1 MAKRSLVQE
10 FTKGILAENAVTK
23 ALLGMCPT
31 LAVTNSA
38 TNGFAMAAATAFVL
52 LSSSTFVSLIRRFVP
67 SQVRIPTYIIII
79 AGFVTLA
86 DLFLKAQFPAIS
98 KSLGPYIPLIVVNC
112 LILGRAEFFA
122 SKHSV
127 GRSIVDAAGM
137 GVGFMIVLVILGS
150 VREILGSG
158 SIFGFVLMSE
168 EIWTPWVVMV
178 LPAGAFLT
186 LGVMLGLLNYV
197 TMKKRGGNT

>member
-1 MAKRSLVQE
+1 
-10 FTKGILAENAVTK
+10 
-23 ALLGMCPT
+23 MCPT

-52 LSSSTFVSLIRRFVP
+52 LSSSTLVSLIRRLVP

-86 DLFLKAQFPAIS
+86 DLFLKAMFPAIS

-112 LILGRAEFFA
+112 LILGRSEFFA

-127 GRSIVDAAGM
+127 GRSIIDAAGM
-137 GVGFMIVLVILGS
+137 GTGFMIVLVILGG

-158 SIFGFVLMSE
+158 SIFGFVLMNE
-168 EIWTPWVVMV
+168 EVWIPWVVMV

-186 LGVMLGLLNYV
+186 LGVLMGLLNYV
-197 TMKKRGGNT
+197 TMKKNGGSA

>member
-1 MAKRSLVQE
+1 MAKRSLTQE
-10 FTKGILAENAVTK
+10 FTKGLLAENAVTK
-23 ALLGMCPT
+23 MLLGMCPT

-38 TNGFAMAAATAFVL
+38 TNGFAMAAATTFVL
-52 LSSSTFVSLIRRFVP
+52 VSSSTLVSIIRKLVP

-86 DLFLKAQFPAIS
+86 DLFLKAEFPAIS

-112 LILGRAEFFA
+112 LILGRSEFFA

-127 GRSIVDAAGM
+127 GRSIVDALGM
-137 GVGFMIVLVILGS
+137 GTGFMIVLVILGS

-158 SIFGFVLMSE
+158 SIFGMVLMNE
-168 EIWTPWVVMV
+168 DVWVPWVVMV

-197 TMKKRGGNT
+197 TMKKGGSA

>member
-1 MAKRSLVQE
+1 MAKRTLTQE
-10 FTKGILAENAVTK
+10 FTKGIFAENSITK
-23 ALLGMCPT
+23 MLLGMCPT

-38 TNGFAMAAATAFVL
+38 TNGFAMAAATTFVL
-52 LSSSTFVSLIRRFVP
+52 LSSSTLVSIIRKLVP

-86 DLFLKAQFPAIS
+86 DLFLKAYFPEIS

-122 SKHSV
+122 SRHSV

-137 GVGFMIVLVILGS
+137 GTGFMIVLVILGT

-168 EIWTPWVVMV
+168 EIWTPWVVMI

-186 LGVMLGLLNYV
+186 LGVMLGILNYV
-197 TMKKRGGNT
+197 TMKKGNNA